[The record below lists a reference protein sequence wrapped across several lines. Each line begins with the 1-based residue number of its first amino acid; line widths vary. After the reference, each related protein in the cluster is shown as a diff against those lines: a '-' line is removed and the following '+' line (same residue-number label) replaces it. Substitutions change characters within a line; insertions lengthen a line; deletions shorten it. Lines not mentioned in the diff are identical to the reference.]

1 MNARYK
7 LDQLSK
13 IQNKAIFFDTNLILY
28 IFWPTVSPNRKW
40 EISAYS
46 KFFADCLKS
55 KHPLCTDAWV
65 LSEFVNRAIRLEHC
79 KCPEPNFKAYRNSEL
94 GQLAMR
100 DVQNVLQ
107 KQILKH
113 FDIVGK
119 EITKN
124 DLLGFKLENHDIN
137 DLVIQV
143 TCEKYGC
150 VLATHDADFSLSTLD
165 IISAN
170 QRLLGKVA

>member
-1 MNARYK
+1 
-7 LDQLSK
+7 
-13 IQNKAIFFDTNLILY
+13 
-28 IFWPTVSPNRKW
+28 
-40 EISAYS
+40 
-46 KFFADCLKS
+46 
-55 KHPLCTDAWV
+55 
-65 LSEFVNRAIRLEHC
+65 
-79 KCPEPNFKAYRNSEL
+79 
-94 GQLAMR
+94 MR

-137 DLVIQV
+137 DLVIQA
-143 TCEKYGC
+143 TCEKYSC